1 MKGPHLN
8 KWLPLTAQDGGVQ
21 WLKYSFGPGTA
32 NSLAAKLRDET
43 WLVVSPPS
51 GAPAFVYDAL
61 DQQGGV
67 SALLAPNAYHNK
79 GQRAWRARFP
89 RAVSYAPTG
98 AHSRLSN
105 KTRGVEYHPIE
116 ELAQKLWPA
125 RVLLPD
131 GMKSPDIMLQIPTQ
145 AGFVWWM
152 GDQFSNSDVSDQRW
166 LLRLL
171 AGFAGSGL
179 GYRCNSKPELVY
191 VRDRAAWLGSI
202 RAALEELPPQSLCP
216 RMAIQCLM
224 TPWSARA
231 ALSTPSTTRGH
242 LNFAGPEDATRA
254 QSSVLKG
261 ESLCFDTAG

>member
-8 KWLPLTAQDGGVQ
+8 KWMPLTAEDGGVQ
-21 WLKYSFGPGTA
+21 WLKYSFGLGTA
-32 NSLAAKLRDET
+32 NSLAVKLRDET

-67 SALLAPNAYHNK
+67 SALVAPNAYHNK
-79 GQRAWRARFP
+79 GQPAWRARFP

-98 AHSRLSN
+98 ARSRLSN
-105 KTRGVEYHPIE
+105 KTPGVEYRPIE
-116 ELAQKLWPA
+116 ELVQKLRPA

-131 GMKSPDIMLQIPTQ
+131 GMKSPDIMLQIPTR
-145 AGFVWWM
+145 AGLIWWM
-152 GDQFSNSDVSDQRW
+152 GDQFSNSGVSDQTW

-202 RAALEELPPQSLCP
+202 RAALEELPPAVVVPAHGDPVTDDAVERTRRAIDAIDKFIRRRPQSRSPL
-216 RMAIQCLM
+216 ALM
-224 TPWSARA
+224 PAGRTRKNSVSSSA
-231 ALSTPSTTRGH
+231 
-242 LNFAGPEDATRA
+242 
-254 QSSVLKG
+254 
-261 ESLCFDTAG
+261 